1 MTNKNNIINFEKI
14 LKLAREYGINTVE
27 NVNELNIKINN
38 VNYQKIRNVT
48 SGSYG
53 IIDLFRDQSNNLVIN
68 KKAIE
73 KKGEKNLIKE
83 ITINSILSAF
93 QYLYLRGYGN
103 NNNIFYPKLV
113 PRVVHVYDNESENSK
128 NLIIDKY
135 DGDVF
140 NYFKNID
147 LADPIQ
153 ELIFIDFL
161 YKIACKLKLLQK
173 YFYFMHNDLKATNI
187 FYKLINPNI
196 GYTPNNL
203 RYVIG
208 DFGGSCMVFD
218 GKLIKGD
225 MLGISSSFKPGKDI
239 FMLLHIMITYI
250 KTEYKSSFS
259 NYVDFL
265 FGEVD
270 FNNSE
275 IEDDKWHSFYTRNDY
290 PESYSPENIINKII
304 EIYPSYDR
312 NLNCL
317 NVTGSNFTNKYKIN
331 YN

>member
-1 MTNKNNIINFEKI
+1 MITEKNIINFEKI
-14 LKLAREYGINTVE
+14 LKVAEGYGINTFE
-27 NVNELNIKINN
+27 NVNKLNIKINN
-38 VNYQKIRNVT
+38 INYQRIRNIT

-53 IIDLFRDQSNNLVIN
+53 IIDLFRDQSNNFVVN
-68 KKAIE
+68 KKALE
-73 KKGEKNLIKE
+73 KRVEENLIKE
-83 ITINSILSAF
+83 ITINCILSAF

-113 PRVVHVYDNESENSK
+113 PRVVHVYDNTSENSK
-128 NLIIDKY
+128 NLMIEKY

-147 LADPIQ
+147 LADPSQ

-187 FYKLINPNI
+187 FYKLLNPSA

-208 DFGGSCMVFD
+208 DFGGSSMVFD
-218 GKLIKGD
+218 GKLIKGEI
-225 MLGISSSFKPGKDI
+225 LGVSPVFKPGKDI
-239 FMLLHIMITYI
+239 FMLLHIMITYV

-259 NYVDFL
+259 DYVNFL

-270 FNNSE
+270 FDNSE

-290 PESYSPENIINKII
+290 PESYSPENIIRKII
-304 EIYPSYDR
+304 ENYPSYDG
-312 NLNCL
+312 NFECL
-317 NVTGSNFTNKYKIN
+317 NVTGSNFTKKYKIN